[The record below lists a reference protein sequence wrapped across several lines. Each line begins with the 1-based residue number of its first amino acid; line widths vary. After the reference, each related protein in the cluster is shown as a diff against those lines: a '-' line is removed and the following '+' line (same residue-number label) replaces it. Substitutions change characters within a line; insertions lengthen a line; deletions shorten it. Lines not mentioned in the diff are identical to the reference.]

1 MFRRKKDEPED
12 SKPAAPAG
20 APVATPAATPAAETE
35 AEAVAPRPFPRPNP
49 PSPGAL
55 ARAAAAPVTPAA
67 PRPAVPATQR
77 ADAVEGRKLI
87 VGREIVLSGQITS
100 CERLIVEGR
109 VEASLSESRFVEIAE
124 SGVFKGMAEIEHAE
138 IAGTFEGTL
147 TVRQKLWIRSTG
159 KVTGTVRYGK
169 IEIEEGGQLAG
180 EVQVDA
186 SKLVKSDANDGG

>member
-1 MFRRKKDEPED
+1 MFRRKKDEAEEVKPQMPEMPQ
-12 SKPAAPAG
+12 SAP
-20 APVATPAATPAAETE
+20 E
-35 AEAVAPRPFPRPNP
+35 AEAEPVSPRPFPRPNP

-55 ARAAAAPVTPAA
+55 ARATAAPMAPSPA
-67 PRPAVPATQR
+67 RPATPPASPR
-77 ADAVEGRKLI
+77 VDAVEGRKLI

-124 SGVFKGMAEIEHAE
+124 SGVFKGMAEIENAE

-147 TVRQKLWIRSTG
+147 TVRQKLWIRATG
-159 KVTGTVRYGK
+159 KVSGTVRYGR

-186 SKLVKSDANDGG
+186 SKLAAPENAASEASVGG

>member
-1 MFRRKKDEPED
+1 MFRRKRDDSED
-12 SKPAAPAG
+12 SKQPATEGASPAAS
-20 APVATPAATPAAETE
+20 APVEPPE
-35 AEAVAPRPFPRPNP
+35 AEAIPPRPFPRNAP

-55 ARAAAAPVTPAA
+55 ARTVAAPMASSAA
-67 PRPAVPATQR
+67 RGAVAARATS
-77 ADAVEGRKLI
+77 DPVEGRKLI

-109 VEASLSESRFVEIAE
+109 VEASLSESKVVEIAE

-169 IEIEEGGQLAG
+169 IEIEEGGQIAG
-180 EVQVDA
+180 DVQVDA
-186 SKLVKSDANDGG
+186 SKLRTDANDGG

>member
-1 MFRRKKDEPED
+1 MFRRKKDEAEEVKTQMPEM
-12 SKPAAPAG
+12 PQAPA
-20 APVATPAATPAAETE
+20 E
-35 AEAVAPRPFPRPNP
+35 AEAEPVSARPFPRPNP

-55 ARAAAAPVTPAA
+55 ARATAAPMAPAVAKPAAAPARV
-67 PRPAVPATQR
+67 
-77 ADAVEGRKLI
+77 DAVEGRKLI

-124 SGVFKGMAEIEHAE
+124 SGVFKGMAEIENAE

-147 TVRQKLWIRSTG
+147 TVRQKLWIRASG
-159 KVTGTVRYGK
+159 KVSGTVRYGR

-186 SKLVKSDANDGG
+186 SKLAAPEAAAGG

>member
-1 MFRRKKDEPED
+1 MMFRRKKDDTED
-12 SKPAAPAG
+12 SKPGTDAADH
-20 APVATPAATPAAETE
+20 AATPAEPE
-35 AEAVAPRPFPRPNP
+35 AEAIPARPFPRPTP

-55 ARAAAAPVTPAA
+55 ARSVAGPIAPNA
-67 PRPAVPATQR
+67 PRTAVAARVASDP
-77 ADAVEGRKLI
+77 VEGRKLI

-100 CERLIVEGR
+100 CERLVVEGR
-109 VEASLSESRFVEIAE
+109 VEASLSESRFIEIAE

-169 IEIEEGGQLAG
+169 IEIEEGGQIAG
-180 EVQVDA
+180 EVQVDT
-186 SKLVKSDANDGG
+186 SKLAKTDANDGG

>member
-1 MFRRKKDEPED
+1 MFRRKRDDSEEPKQPAAEGAA
-12 SKPAAPAG
+12 PAAPVE
-20 APVATPAATPAAETE
+20 PPE
-35 AEAVAPRPFPRPNP
+35 AEAIPPRPFPRNAP

-55 ARAAAAPVTPAA
+55 ARTVAAPLAA
-67 PRPAVPATQR
+67 TAGRGGGTTR
-77 ADAVEGRKLI
+77 AASDPVEGRKLI

-100 CERLIVEGR
+100 CERLVVEGR
-109 VEASLSESRFVEIAE
+109 VEASLSDSKVVEIAE

-169 IEIEEGGQLAG
+169 IEIEEGGQISG
-180 EVQVDA
+180 DVQVDA
-186 SKLVKSDANDGG
+186 SKLKSDANDGG

>member
-12 SKPAAPAG
+12 SKPAE
-20 APVATPAATPAAETE
+20 AAEPSMGGHGE
-35 AEAVAPRPFPRPNP
+35 GDAEAIAPRPFPRPTP

-55 ARAAAAPVTPAA
+55 ARSVAGPIAPSAART
-67 PRPAVPATQR
+67 AVPAR
-77 ADAVEGRKLI
+77 ASSDQVEGRKLI

-100 CERLIVEGR
+100 CERLVVEGR
-109 VEASLSESRFVEIAE
+109 VEASLSDSRFIEIAE
-124 SGVFKGMAEIEHAE
+124 FGVFKGMAEIENAE

-169 IEIEEGGQLAG
+169 IEIEEGGQVAG
-180 EVQVDA
+180 EVQVDT
-186 SKLVKSDANDGG
+186 SKLAKSDANDGG

>member
-1 MFRRKKDEPED
+1 MGGD
-12 SKPAAPAG
+12 
-20 APVATPAATPAAETE
+20 TE
-35 AEAVAPRPFPRPNP
+35 AEAIAPRPFPRPTP

-55 ARAAAAPVTPAA
+55 ARSVAGPIAPSAART
-67 PRPAVPATQR
+67 AVPAR
-77 ADAVEGRKLI
+77 ATSDQVEGRKLI

-100 CERLIVEGR
+100 CERLVVEGR
-109 VEASLSESRFVEIAE
+109 VEASLSDSRFIEIAE
-124 SGVFKGMAEIEHAE
+124 NGVFKGMAEIENAE

-169 IEIEEGGQLAG
+169 IEIEEGGQVAG

-186 SKLVKSDANDGG
+186 SKLVKTDANDGG

>member
-1 MFRRKKDEPED
+1 MMFRRKKDDTED
-12 SKPAAPAG
+12 SKPADAAAPAS
-20 APVATPAATPAAETE
+20 PVEPE
-35 AEAVAPRPFPRPNP
+35 AEAIPARPFPRPTP

-55 ARAAAAPVTPAA
+55 ARSVAGPIAPTA
-67 PRPAVPATQR
+67 QR
-77 ADAVEGRKLI
+77 AAVTTRAASDPVEGRKLI

-100 CERLIVEGR
+100 CERLVVEGR
-109 VEASLSESRFVEIAE
+109 VEASLSESRFIEIAE

-169 IEIEEGGQLAG
+169 IEIEEGGQIAG
-180 EVQVDA
+180 EVQVDT
-186 SKLVKSDANDGG
+186 SKLAKTDASDGG

>member
-1 MFRRKKDEPED
+1 MFRRKRDDSEEPKQPAAEGAA
-12 SKPAAPAG
+12 PAAPVE
-20 APVATPAATPAAETE
+20 PPE
-35 AEAVAPRPFPRPNP
+35 AEAIPPRPFPRNTP

-55 ARAAAAPVTPAA
+55 ARTVAAPLASAAGRSSVAAARAA
-67 PRPAVPATQR
+67 SDP
-77 ADAVEGRKLI
+77 VEGRKLI

-100 CERLIVEGR
+100 CERLVVEGR
-109 VEASLSESRFVEIAE
+109 VEASLSESKVVEIAE

-169 IEIEEGGQLAG
+169 IEIEEGGQIAG
-180 EVQVDA
+180 DVQVDA
-186 SKLVKSDANDGG
+186 SKLKSDANDGG

>member
-1 MFRRKKDEPED
+1 MFRRKRDDSEEP
-12 SKPAAPAG
+12 KPPAAEGASPAAAPAE
-20 APVATPAATPAAETE
+20 APE
-35 AEAVAPRPFPRPNP
+35 AEAIPPRPFPRNAP

-55 ARAAAAPVTPAA
+55 ARSVAAPMAA
-67 PRPAVPATQR
+67 GAARGAVAARATS
-77 ADAVEGRKLI
+77 DPVEGRKLI

-100 CERLIVEGR
+100 CERLVVEGR
-109 VEASLSESRFVEIAE
+109 VEASLSDSKVVEIAE

-169 IEIEEGGQLAG
+169 IEIEEGGQIAG
-180 EVQVDA
+180 DVQVDA
-186 SKLVKSDANDGG
+186 SKLRTDANDGG